1 MKPLKYTVAA
11 LAILAAAS
19 FSSSAMA
26 ASTGDLLLGLENSST
41 SLEFDL
47 GAFSTLTSGET
58 FNLGTNI
65 ETTLGNGTL
74 TWDIAGAGTSTS
86 AGGGLAAKEVVFT
99 AVTPGTIANQT
110 PSALYSN
117 IGTETSNFSTGTAVT
132 SGTSSNSTPFTA
144 VSLANSANGSFAFNL
159 AAGGGNYGLGTSN
172 GSALGDTFPDTSVI
186 TLYDKKSGAGLTQV
200 SPTVAGTFQFS
211 VDGSGNDIL
220 TFDPVAT
227 PEPSA
232 YALGLCAVALFFVLR
247 RRSLVA

>member
-74 TWDIAGAGTSTS
+74 TWDIAATGLAVGAQS
-86 AGGGLAAKEVVFT
+86 GGLNAKEVAFT
-99 AVTPGTIANQT
+99 ATSIGTIPATNPT
-110 PSALYSN
+110 APITNLNA
-117 IGTETSNFSTGTAVT
+117 ETNGFSGGTAVT
-132 SGTSSNSTPFTA
+132 SGTSSNGTA
-144 VSLANSANGSFAFNL
+144 FSAVTLANSNASSFAFNL
-159 AAGGGNYGLGTSN
+159 AANGGNYGFGSSAGTF
-172 GSALGDTFPDTSVI
+172 GDSFPDTASI
-186 TLYDKKSGAGLTQV
+186 TLYDKKSGAGTTPV
-200 SPTVAGTFQFS
+200 VAGTFQFS
-211 VDGSGNDIL
+211 VVGGNDIL
-220 TFDPVAT
+220 TFDPVAA

-232 YALGLCAVALFFVLR
+232 YALGICAVALFFVLR
-247 RRSLVA
+247 RRSTVA